1 MMTYLLYYEYT
12 QSDTYMLV
20 LTYKCIYSFEK
31 ALYKF
36 EPYILSLIDKKV
48 LFLSIILVEILNVF
62 KITTQVKI
70 CLSLCTPWRHAGG
83 SNCIPAFIPNLRTTW
98 RPLIRLTPPPLYSRK
113 KNSRFPVNRKFDV
126 HQRRSGGFGEM
137 CVIVIQCFFSVG
149 HSTLLNM
156 MGRNLKWFWRI
167 ENLLYY
173 RYT

>member
-70 CLSLCTPWRHAGG
+70 CLSLCTP
-83 SNCIPAFIPNLRTTW
+83 
-98 RPLIRLTPPPLYSRK
+98 
-113 KNSRFPVNRKFDV
+113 
-126 HQRRSGGFGEM
+126 
-137 CVIVIQCFFSVG
+137 
-149 HSTLLNM
+149 
-156 MGRNLKWFWRI
+156 
-167 ENLLYY
+167 
-173 RYT
+173 